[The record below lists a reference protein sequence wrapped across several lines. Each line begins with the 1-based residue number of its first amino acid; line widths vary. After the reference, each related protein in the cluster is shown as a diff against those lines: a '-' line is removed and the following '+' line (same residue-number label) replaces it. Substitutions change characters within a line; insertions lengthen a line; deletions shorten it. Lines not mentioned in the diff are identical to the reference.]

1 MLQLLPILLQVY
13 ENETSGD
20 YTRVDYNPMR
30 DALPDELMVV
40 FECHVKPEATAELDA
55 HVSRRAAQVRRARHC
70 ALAVLQFARGGSRSC
85 LPSGSNRL
93 WVLDAAG
100 QQSAHHQHCCSC
112 PPPPAQAV
120 YLDLLEEAEA
130 SLLGK
135 ATTGCMFHD
144 PAGKHVVDR
153 TKHTGSNPFTGEG
166 CSDKW
171 RRYKLMRGWMCA
183 CVLGMCLLLGVLP

>member
-1 MLQLLPILLQVY
+1 
-13 ENETSGD
+13 
-20 YTRVDYNPMR
+20 
-30 DALPDELMVV
+30 
-40 FECHVKPEATAELDA
+40 
-55 HVSRRAAQVRRARHC
+55 
-70 ALAVLQFARGGSRSC
+70 
-85 LPSGSNRL
+85 
-93 WVLDAAG
+93 
-100 QQSAHHQHCCSC
+100 
-112 PPPPAQAV
+112 V

-183 CVLGMCLLLGVLP
+183 CVLGMCLLLEGPALKHPVNSNATMWIKPGWQAWTRRLKAFTGGGGPA